1 MRTRRFDREDVL
13 VRIAALE
20 QAANSTEPPELTGR
34 LLRHAREGDNEDYF
48 EAARPAGSELRL
60 RLEAARLRS
69 GSPPISRERRAE
81 LRGRSVSGILDSGR
95 RQAAER
101 PRELG
106 TTVP

>member
-1 MRTRRFDREDVL
+1 MRTISRRLDRLGE
-13 VRIAALE
+13 
-20 QAANSTEPPELTGR
+20 R
-34 LLRHAREGDNEDYF
+34 LGIQCGPVVESWE
-48 EAARPAGSELRL
+48 SCELRL